1 MDTPKID
8 YNRIDPW
15 KIDKLPFIKR
25 IERRIEPIK
34 KIQTISQP
42 INRINLWGID

>member
-1 MDTPKID
+1 MDTPKIID

-15 KIDKLPFIKR
+15 KIDKLPFIKL
-25 IERRIEPIK
+25 IKPIK
-34 KIQTISQP
+34 KIQSISQP